1 MCGILGYLNFSK
13 EKLPSKI
20 FNEMLSTL
28 GSRGPD
34 NKDVYENDF
43 LQLGHTRLAIIDLNE
58 KANQPMKDNCN
69 ENIIVFNGCI
79 YNYRELKK
87 SLIQRGKSLG
97 PIAIQK

>member
-34 NKDVYENDF
+34 NKDIYENDC

-69 ENIIVFNGCI
+69 ENIIVLIII
-79 YNYRELKK
+79 Y
-87 SLIQRGKSLG
+87 
-97 PIAIQK
+97 

>member
-34 NKDVYENDF
+34 NKDVYENDC

-58 KANQPMKDNCN
+58 KANQPMRHLLQKEMLMQK
-69 ENIIVFNGCI
+69 ENH
-79 YNYRELKK
+79 
-87 SLIQRGKSLG
+87 LITLN
-97 PIAIQK
+97 